1 MLGCQVAE
9 SHSKGYRHSSSA
21 ELAMWN
27 SWVGRSDRQRCKAVS
42 PAVQI
47 CSGGVCACKAGFTA
61 CAARGGRCLDAQSC
75 PGGGSSSGSAS
86 DLNTQGSG
94 GQADNDLL
102 MG

>member
-1 MLGCQVAE
+1 MLNLSPKALDTAPQL
-9 SHSKGYRHSSSA
+9 SSQCGPPESA
-21 ELAMWN
+21 EEINRGARLCC
-27 SWVGRSDRQRCKAVS
+27 S
-42 PAVQI
+42 AVQI

>member
-1 MLGCQVAE
+1 MLGFIPKALILALQPSPQYGPPE
-9 SHSKGYRHSSSA
+9 SA
-21 ELAMWN
+21 ETIKRGARLWC
-27 SWVGRSDRQRCKAVS
+27 S
-42 PAVQI
+42 AVQI

-75 PGGGSSSGSAS
+75 PGGGSSSGGAS